1 MYRSFLF
8 VPAND
13 EKRIAR
19 VHERGADVVIL
30 DLEDAVAAVDKDHA
44 RKGVRAIAAGLHS
57 RGARVFVR
65 INSSWRAALADL
77 EASIGAD
84 VAGVIASKVNGAAQ
98 ARVVAEMVREV
109 ELARDLE
116 AGVTQLIALVET
128 SAGVLDAAAI
138 AAVRGITGLALG
150 SEDLSVELGVAPSA
164 ASLDLPC
171 KQIALAAASRGL
183 MALGAPVSI
192 AEFRD
197 LDAYAAAMDSARA
210 VGMTGVFCI
219 HPAQVEI
226 ANARFA
232 PSKSELADARA
243 ILAVWDA
250 AQANGQA
257 VVSLNGRMIDAP
269 VVKRALRLV
278 GRG

>member
-19 VHERGADVVIL
+19 VHERGADAVIL
-30 DLEDAVAAVDKDHA
+30 DLEDAVAAADRENA
-44 RKGVRAIAAGLHS
+44 RAGVRAIAAALRAKGV
-57 RGARVFVR
+57 RVFVR
-65 INSSWRAALADL
+65 INSSWRAALSDL
-77 EASIGAD
+77 EASLSAD
-84 VAGVIASKVNGAAQ
+84 VAGIIAPKVNDAAQ
-98 ARVVAEMVREV
+98 ARVVAEMLREV
-109 ELARDLE
+109 EAARGVE
-116 AGVTQLIALVET
+116 AGATQLIALVET

-138 AAVRGITGLALG
+138 ASTPGLTGLALG

-171 KQIALAAASRGL
+171 KRIALAAASRGL

-197 LDAYAAAMDSARA
+197 LDAYAAAMDAARA
-210 VGMTGVFCI
+210 IGMTGVFCI

-232 PSKSELADARA
+232 PSESEFADARA
-243 ILAVWDA
+243 ILSAWDA
-250 AQANGQA
+250 AQAKGQA
-257 VVSLNGRMIDAP
+257 VVSLHGRMIDAP

-278 GRG
+278 GRS

>member
-1 MYRSFLF
+1 
-8 VPAND
+8 V
-13 EKRIAR
+13 
-19 VHERGADVVIL
+19 
-30 DLEDAVAAVDKDHA
+30 
-44 RKGVRAIAAGLHS
+44 
-57 RGARVFVR
+57 
-65 INSSWRAALADL
+65 
-77 EASIGAD
+77 
-84 VAGVIASKVNGAAQ
+84 
-98 ARVVAEMVREV
+98 
-109 ELARDLE
+109 
-116 AGVTQLIALVET
+116 IALVET
-128 SAGVLDAAAI
+128 CAGVLDAAAI
-138 AAVRGITGLALG
+138 AAVPGLTGLALG

-197 LDAYAAAMDSARA
+197 LDAYAAAMDAARA
-210 VGMTGVFCI
+210 IGMSGVFCI

-232 PSKSELADARA
+232 PSETELADARA
-243 ILAVWDA
+243 ILAAWEA
-250 AQANGQA
+250 AQREGRA

-278 GRG
+278 GRT

>member
-19 VHERGADVVIL
+19 VHERGADAVIL
-30 DLEDAVAAVDKDHA
+30 DLEDAVADADKDKA
-44 RKGVRAIAAGLHS
+44 RGGVRAIAAGL
-57 RGARVFVR
+57 RVKGARVFVR
-65 INSSWRAALADL
+65 INSSWRAVLADL
-77 EASIGAD
+77 EASLSAD
-84 VAGVIASKVNGAAQ
+84 VAGIIAPKVNDAAQ
-98 ARVVAEMVREV
+98 ARVVAEMLREV
-109 ELARDLE
+109 EAARGLA
-116 AGVTQLIALVET
+116 AGATQLIALVET

-138 AAVRGITGLALG
+138 ASTPGLTGLALG

-171 KQIALAAASRGL
+171 KRIALAAASRGL

-197 LDAYAAAMDSARA
+197 LDAYAAAMDAARA
-210 VGMTGVFCI
+210 IGMTGVFCI

-232 PSKSELADARA
+232 PSESELADARA
-243 ILAVWDA
+243 ILSAWDA
-250 AQANGQA
+250 AQAKGQA
-257 VVSLNGRMIDAP
+257 VVSLHGRMIDAP

-278 GRG
+278 GRS